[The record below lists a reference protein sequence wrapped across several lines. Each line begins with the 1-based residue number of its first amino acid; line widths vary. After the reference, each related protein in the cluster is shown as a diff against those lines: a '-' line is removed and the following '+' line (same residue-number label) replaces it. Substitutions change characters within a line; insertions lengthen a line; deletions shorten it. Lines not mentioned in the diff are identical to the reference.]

1 MYIINIYV
9 YIHINMNSL
18 NPIIADQFIDP
29 FLTYPETHKL
39 VARSS

>member
-9 YIHINMNSL
+9 YIHMDMNSL
-18 NPIIADQFIDP
+18 NPTIADQFIDP
-29 FLTYPETHKL
+29 FSTYPETYKL